1 MGSVD
6 EASVDDSVDQYS
18 VPEESVP
25 SVDEASVPSVD
36 EESVPSV
43 DEESVPSADDDSVD
57 GESVDGESVDG
68 ESVDGESVDE
78 ESIDEESVPSVDEES
93 VPSVVEESIPAEDD
107 DTEDDDSADP
117 NGVNVHISGQT
128 TQAKSTLSLEDDIQ
142 RDISAV
148 LGIPMSSVDV
158 LSVSTSGSR
167 YTAIVRLLDSSISAT
182 DAATEL
188 RRLEASNDPI
198 LENTVLSQATV
209 EIVDNSVSEADFDD
223 DSSASFLMASVVLGA
238 IALLA

>member
-57 GESVDGESVDG
+57 GESVDGESVDDD
-68 ESVDGESVDE
+68 SVDG
-78 ESIDEESVPSVDEES
+78 ESVPSVDEES
-93 VPSVVEESIPAEDD
+93 VPSVDEESIPAEDD

-117 NGVNVHISGQT
+117 NGVNVRISGQT